1 MIEKKIFSC
10 LKTIFKNEKIPKKI
24 TNLEYGN
31 FKSWDSLAHLNFLL
45 TIEKKFKI
53 KFTSQ
58 DICKLSIAKM
68 DSLKKLINKK
78 INCN

>member
-10 LKTIFKNEKIPKKI
+10 LKTIFKKEKIPKKI

-31 FKSWDSLAHLNFLL
+31 FKSWVSLAHLNLML

-53 KFTSQ
+53 KF
-58 DICKLSIAKM
+58 
-68 DSLKKLINKK
+68 SLNEMYELRSVKEIIKVIEKKQK
-78 INCN
+78 

>member
-10 LKTIFKNEKIPKKI
+10 LKTIFDQEKIPKEI

-31 FKSWDSLAHLNFLL
+31 FKSWDSLAHLNLLL

-53 KFTSQ
+53 KF
-58 DICKLSIAKM
+58 
-68 DSLKKLINKK
+68 SLNEMYELRSVKEIIKVIEKKQK
-78 INCN
+78 